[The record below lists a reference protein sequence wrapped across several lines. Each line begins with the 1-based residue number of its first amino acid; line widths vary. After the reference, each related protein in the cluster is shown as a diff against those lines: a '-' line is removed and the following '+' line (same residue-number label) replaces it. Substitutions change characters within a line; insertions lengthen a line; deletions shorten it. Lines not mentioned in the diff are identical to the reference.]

1 MCYKGKDKK
10 PLYSLEERKA
20 ITSEFWTASCVM
32 LDSGTQISVEVYI
45 IYVSN
50 SHGFLSK
57 LKKFIRVLEKKVFE
71 ITVSILSPTF

>member
-1 MCYKGKDKK
+1 
-10 PLYSLEERKA
+10 
-20 ITSEFWTASCVM
+20 M